1 MTFPFLRFPP
11 EIREQVYHEILCSA
25 NSCHETGLADGSS
38 HYEFQLNILSVN
50 RQIYHEAMKVFQDNV
65 FIKITTPWP
74 EALGHISSEG
84 KVPIVAAGH
93 NAAKFVDFHL
103 WVHIDASL
111 EMVEPETYSM
121 LICLE
126 GLEAFTQTWRY
137 SNLNHLGLNS
147 QLRLQLTLQDPHVHD
162 RKVPKHLQSRLLL
175 PFGNVK
181 DLQSFTIK
189 GQKVLPS
196 VRVALVEAQA
206 RSEPSVEE
214 CLEGATRLKDEGNRA
229 LQAGDLPEALNQY
242 NHAFAAIHIR
252 VNGRQRHI
260 YADAYY
266 IREVASGTYKG
277 ERGDYVRM
285 VLRIKLVANTV
296 LAYLKLEDWTEALF
310 WGKRSIVLF
319 RHGITGSPSQDIEDD
334 LAPYWAAEAFMM
346 NIPAKAE
353 MGKIFYR
360 TALASRALGKTAD
373 VRTLIKAAA
382 IYLPHDTVVQAESRA
397 LSDR

>member
-1 MTFPFLRFPP
+1 MALRFLDFPP
-11 EIREQVYHEILCSA
+11 EIREQVYHEVLCSA
-25 NSCHETGLADGSS
+25 HSCHDTGLADGSS
-38 HYEFQLNILSVN
+38 HYDFQLNILSAN
-50 RQIYHEAMKVFQDNV
+50 RQIYREAKKIFQDNV
-65 FIKITTPWP
+65 FVKITTPWP

-93 NAAKFVDFHL
+93 NAANFVDFHL
-103 WVHIDASL
+103 WVHIDAPPG
-111 EMVEPETYSM
+111 MVDLETYSM

-126 GLEAFTQTWRY
+126 DVEAFTQTWRY
-137 SNLNHLGLNS
+137 SNLNHPGLNTR
-147 QLRLQLTLQDPHVHD
+147 LRLQLTLQDPHVHL
-162 RKVPKHLQSRLLL
+162 RKIPKHLQSRLLL
-175 PFGNVK
+175 PFGDVK
-181 DLQSFTIK
+181 DLQSFTVK

-196 VRVALVEAQA
+196 VKEALTKAQA
-206 RSEPSVEE
+206 RSEPSLEE
-214 CLEGATRLKDEGNRA
+214 CLEGATRFKDEGNRA
-229 LQAGDLPEALNQY
+229 LQAGDFREALRQY

-260 YADAYY
+260 YADGYY
-266 IREVASGTYKG
+266 IREVESGIYKG
-277 ERGDYVRM
+277 ERGDYIRM

-334 LAPYWAAEAFMM
+334 MAPSWAAEAFMM

-360 TALASRALGKTAD
+360 TALASKALGKWAD

-382 IYLPHDTVVQAESRA
+382 IYLPHDEVVQAEKRA
-397 LSDR
+397 LNG